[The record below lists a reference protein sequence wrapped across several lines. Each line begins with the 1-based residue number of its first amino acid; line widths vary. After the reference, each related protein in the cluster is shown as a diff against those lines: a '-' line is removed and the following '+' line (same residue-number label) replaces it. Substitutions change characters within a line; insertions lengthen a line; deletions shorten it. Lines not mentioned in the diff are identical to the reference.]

1 MTISLAFV
9 VNGFKSFQL
18 ILDKL
23 FFKQLGPIQYGIMR
37 EGIRASITEG
47 KPFSEAVRIT
57 LGDYCATKQAV
68 TQGLEGYFRD
78 SGFDQYTA
86 RESEKRSMY

>member
-1 MTISLAFV
+1 
-9 VNGFKSFQL
+9 
-18 ILDKL
+18 
-23 FFKQLGPIQYGIMR
+23 MR
-37 EGIRASITEG
+37 EGIRPSIIEG

-68 TQGLEGYFRD
+68 TQDLEGYFRD
-78 SGFDQYTA
+78 SGFDQNKA